1 MKYFVIYKGSNEKEL
16 VPEVVANALFEAKSP
31 KIAWNGE
38 LGRKQ
43 IDLATVGRIVPEEE
57 YYLKHPEERPYKP
70 VEHLLPPVKYYKKL
84 EQIKVIGDLI
94 KGMEKFIKENPN
106 ANKAKVL
113 LEKMKKRRE
122 KIKTEPSSET
132 TIKNIIKF

>member
-57 YYLKHPEERPYKP
+57 YYLSHPLERPNKP
-70 VEHLLPPVKYYKKL
+70 IENILPPIKYYNKN
-84 EQIKVIGDLI
+84 ERINAVQSLI
-94 KGMEKFIKENPN
+94 KGMERFVRENPN
-106 ANKAKVL
+106 AKKSKAL
-113 LEKMKKRRE
+113 LEKMKKREERF
-122 KIKTEPSSET
+122 KSEPEQKT